1 MPRYTFRFNV
11 VEENQVWFDAET
23 EEQARELLGRVEND
37 ELNISDLPN
46 AEERNRGLTV
56 DTTVSFIEKA

>member
-1 MPRYTFRFNV
+1 MARFTFRFNV

-23 EEQARELLGRVEND
+23 EEQARELLGRVED
-37 ELNISDLPN
+37 DRLNISDLPN
-46 AEERNRGLTV
+46 AEERNRALIV

>member
-1 MPRYTFRFNV
+1 MARYTFRFNV

>member
-1 MPRYTFRFNV
+1 MARFTFRFNV

-23 EEQARELLGRVEND
+23 EEQARELLGRVED
-37 ELNISDLPN
+37 DKLNISDLPN
-46 AEERNRGLTV
+46 AEERNRALIV